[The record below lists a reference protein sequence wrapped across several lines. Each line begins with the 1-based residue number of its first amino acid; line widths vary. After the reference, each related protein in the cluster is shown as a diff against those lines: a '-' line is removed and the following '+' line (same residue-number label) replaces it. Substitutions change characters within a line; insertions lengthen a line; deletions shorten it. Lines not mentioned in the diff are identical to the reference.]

1 MPLSF
6 AHGAV
11 RWLSTDVATTTY
23 TVSGLSFQPKAIRF
37 YWMGLNSAG
46 VDAASQITNER
57 RGVGFAADTSN
68 RRCVGTFGLDN
79 AGAMDTDSIAHN
91 AAVAVTTDG
100 AGAITGLLDLNSITS
115 DGFTLIVDDQV
126 PASITVFWE
135 AWGGTD
141 ITTVTIGDIAEPAA
155 TGTQNYTATGFTA
168 SGTDQ
173 VVMLAGVQSTA
184 AVNTGAVSDSGL
196 YVGFTTGTASANN
209 IVVLGN
215 NDEGSASADCDGYGR
230 AGECIAMITVAGG
243 NPSAR
248 AVLSAW
254 GTDLFTINWTNRAT
268 TSRRSIYMAIKGGS
282 WSAGSYTID
291 GNSLSSTA
299 TVSGLSFTPKGL
311 STMGCMVAE
320 SAAGTAHAFDRISL
334 GSGSSTSSRRAQ
346 GIWDVDAVTNQG
358 INHVIEYDSVLAF
371 PSNAG
376 ALVASYDI
384 NAMNSDGFQIIV
396 DLAGG
401 VASEWQGYLTFG
413 DTPPP
418 TYAPPR
424 FQPRARFFRRSF

>member
-23 TVSGLSFQPKAIRF
+23 TVSGLGFEPKAIRF
-37 YWMGLNSAG
+37 YWMGLDSAS
-46 VDAASQITNER
+46 VDAASQTTSER
-57 RGVGFAADTSN
+57 RGIGFASSTSS

-79 AGAMDTDSIAHN
+79 AGAMDTDSIARN
-91 AAVAVTTDG
+91 DAVAVTTDG
-100 AGAITGLLDLNSITS
+100 AGAVTGLLDLNSITS

-168 SGTDQ
+168 SGTGQ

-196 YVGFTTGTASANN
+196 YVGFTTGTSAANN

-215 NDEGSASADCDGYGR
+215 NDEGSAAADCDGYGR
-230 AGECIAMITVAGG
+230 AGQCVAMITVAGG
-243 NPSAR
+243 NPSAL
-248 AVLSAW
+248 AILSAW
-254 GTDLFTINWTNRAT
+254 GTDLFTLNWTARAT

-282 WSAGSYTID
+282 WVAGGYTIA
-291 GNSLSSTA
+291 GNSLNATA
-299 TVSGLSFTPKGL
+299 TVSGLSFAPIGI
-311 STMGCMVAE
+311 STMGRMTTE
-320 SAAGTAHAFDRISL
+320 SAAGTATVQDRISL

-346 GIWDVDAVTNQG
+346 GIWDEDATANQE

-376 ALVASYDI
+376 ALVAAYDI

-401 VASEWQGYLTFG
+401 VASEWQGYLAFG
-413 DTPPP
+413 NAAARSRTM
-418 TYAPPR
+418 
-424 FQPRARFFRRSF
+424 FQPRARFFTRGF

>member
-37 YWMGLNSAG
+37 YWMGLDSAS
-46 VDAASQITNER
+46 VDAASGTTSER
-57 RGVGFAADTSN
+57 RGIGFAASTIQ

-79 AGAMDTDSIAHN
+79 ASAMDTDSISYDG
-91 AAVAVTTDG
+91 AVAVTTDG
-100 AGAITGLLDLNSITS
+100 AGAITGLLDLNSITA

-126 PASITVFWE
+126 PDSITVFWE
-135 AWGGTD
+135 AWGGSD
-141 ITTVTIGDIAEPAA
+141 ITNVTVSHFAEPAA
-155 TGTQNYTATGFTA
+155 TGTQNYTATGFTT

-184 AVNTGAVSDSGL
+184 LINTGAISDSGL
-196 YVGFTTGTASANN
+196 YVGFTTGTGTANN
-209 IVVLGN
+209 IVVVGN
-215 NDEGSASADCDGYGR
+215 NDEGSAAADCDGYGR
-230 AGECIAMITVAGG
+230 AGQCVAMITVAGG
-243 NPSAR
+243 NPSAL
-248 AVLSAW
+248 AILSAW
-254 GTDLFTINWTNRAT
+254 GSGVFTLNWTARAT
-268 TSRRSIYMAIKGGS
+268 TNRRSIYMAIKGGS
-282 WSAGSYTID
+282 WAAGGYTIS
-291 GNSLSSTA
+291 GNSLSATA
-299 TVSGLSFTPKGL
+299 TVSGLSFTPVGI
-311 STMGCMVAE
+311 STMGAMVAE
-320 SAAGTAHAFDRISL
+320 SAAGTAHTFDRISL

-346 GIWDVDAVTNQG
+346 GIWDENATANQE

-376 ALVASYDI
+376 ALVAAYDI

-401 VASEWQGYLTFG
+401 VASEWQGYLAFG
-413 DTPPP
+413 NVAT
-418 TYAPPR
+418 R
-424 FQPRARFFRRSF
+424 SRIIFQPRARFFRRSF